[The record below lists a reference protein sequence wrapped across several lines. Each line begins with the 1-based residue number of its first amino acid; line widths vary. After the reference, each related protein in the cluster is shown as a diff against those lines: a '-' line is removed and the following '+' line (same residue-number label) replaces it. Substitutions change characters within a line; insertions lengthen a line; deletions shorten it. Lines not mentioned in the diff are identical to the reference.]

1 MISIMSCIFNDLI
14 VIEKAKLYIAMN
26 AEVGD
31 MITDEQKATVAGFQA
46 IIDELHPITVD
57 DEIAAVQEAL
67 IEIRDRDAD

>member
-1 MISIMSCIFNDLI
+1 
-14 VIEKAKLYIAMN
+14 MN